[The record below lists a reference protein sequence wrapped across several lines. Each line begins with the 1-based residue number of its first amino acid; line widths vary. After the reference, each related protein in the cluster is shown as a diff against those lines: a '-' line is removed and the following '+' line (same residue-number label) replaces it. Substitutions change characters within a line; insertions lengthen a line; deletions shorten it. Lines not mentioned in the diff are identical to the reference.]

1 MRHWVNTERTLQTH
15 RYKSLQTCNT
25 TSVCRWELTPCSLV
39 DADASVES
47 VASVFRV
54 VLLPNRKA
62 ADFSETLVP
71 SYTASDS
78 RTLIYRSS
86 RWGSQISHTDV
97 LWLVKTQFGKR
108 KIKTR
113 LWISAHLEVFHPTLL
128 HLPGKQMAVCPLLWL
143 FQIPSSCEWG
153 GACDSF
159 LEPLRMTVVELD
171 YCKQTKKQKKSK
183 VTYTLHNLLHYSN
196 LSICLI
202 HTPTTDM
209 NCPSPCKRAG
219 KTNIK

>member
-1 MRHWVNTERTLQTH
+1 MVVRWLYYGLQLISWHRTYQYCLRPAGMRHWVNTERTLQTH

-113 LWISAHLEVFHPTLL
+113 LWISSRQFRCPYEKQRRNYGPYSDHSRSIYDLLRADHTLRVE
-128 HLPGKQMAVCPLLWL
+128 KSLL
-143 FQIPSSCEWG
+143 
-153 GACDSF
+153 
-159 LEPLRMTVVELD
+159 
-171 YCKQTKKQKKSK
+171 
-183 VTYTLHNLLHYSN
+183 NL
-196 LSICLI
+196 
-202 HTPTTDM
+202 
-209 NCPSPCKRAG
+209 
-219 KTNIK
+219 